1 MKLKL
6 LDLREK
12 LPANLIEMLR
22 AVSSVS
28 QELGISSFVIGAT
41 ARDLIL
47 SFGFNI
53 KTNRATKD
61 VDIGVA
67 VPDWSS
73 YEQLRHSFLQS
84 GNFIETRIEQRLIWN
99 AEKGRII
106 LDIVP
111 FGAIESPKGQVVF
124 PPDGAF
130 VMTTHG
136 FSEAEKQTIEVILTD
151 NLTVKV
157 VSLAGLGLLKLVSW
171 VDRPYERERDAQD
184 LWFVMKNYLDA
195 GNEERIFAENSR
207 HLDLL
212 ENFDVELTGA
222 RLFGRDVAELLK
234 DETRQILQKALS
246 EDDMNG
252 GIYQLT
258 AIISRFTHRLEPDD
272 ESIITVW
279 RVFREELLS

>member
-1 MKLKL
+1 MKL

-22 AVSSVS
+22 AVSSIS
-28 QELGISSFVIGAT
+28 QELGMSSFVIGAT

-73 YEQLRHSFLQS
+73 YEQLRQAFLQS

-99 AEKGRII
+99 TEVKII

-111 FGAIESPKGQVVF
+111 FGAIESPKGQVAF

-136 FSEAEKQTIEVILTD
+136 FSEAEKSTIEVILTD
-151 NLTVKV
+151 DLTVKV
-157 VSLAGLGLLKLVSW
+157 VSLAGLGLLKLISW

-195 GNEERIFAENSR
+195 GNEERLFAENNP

-222 RLFGRDVAELLK
+222 RLFGRDVAELLN

-246 EDDMNG
+246 EEDLNG

-258 AIISRFTHRLEPDD
+258 AIISRFTHQLEPDD

-279 RVFREELLS
+279 RVFREELLI

>member
-1 MKLKL
+1 MKMKL

-22 AVSSVS
+22 AVSSIS
-28 QELGISSFVIGAT
+28 QELGISCFVIGAT

-47 SFGFNI
+47 SYGYNI

-67 VPDWSS
+67 VADWNS
-73 YEQLRHSFLQS
+73 YERLRKAFLQS
-84 GNFIETRIEQRLIWN
+84 GNFIETRIEQRVIWN
-99 AEKGRII
+99 TEVKIV

-111 FGAIESPKGQVVF
+111 FGEIESPKGQVAF

-136 FSEAEKQTIEVILTD
+136 FSEAEKYTIEVILTD
-151 NLTVKV
+151 DLTVKV

-184 LWFVMKNYLDA
+184 LWFVIKNYLNA
-195 GNEERIFAENSR
+195 GNEERLFAKNNP

-222 RLFGRDVAELLK
+222 RLFGRDVAELLT
-234 DETRQILQKALS
+234 DETRKILQKALS

-258 AIISRFTHRLEPDD
+258 AIISRFTHQLEPDD

-279 RVFREELLS
+279 RVFREELLR

>member
-1 MKLKL
+1 MKMKL

-12 LPANLIEMLR
+12 LPANFIEMLR
-22 AVSSVS
+22 AISSIS
-28 QELGISSFVIGAT
+28 QELGISCFVIGAT

-47 SFGFNI
+47 SYGYNI

-73 YEQLRHSFLQS
+73 YEQLRKAFLQS

-99 AEKGRII
+99 TEVKIV

-111 FGAIESPKGQVVF
+111 FGEIESPKGQVAF

-136 FSEAEKQTIEVILTD
+136 FSEAEKHTIEVILTD
-151 NLTVKV
+151 DLTVKV

-171 VDRPYERERDAQD
+171 VDRHMSAS
-184 LWFVMKNYLDA
+184 V
-195 GNEERIFAENSR
+195 
-207 HLDLL
+207 
-212 ENFDVELTGA
+212 
-222 RLFGRDVAELLK
+222 
-234 DETRQILQKALS
+234 TRKTCGLS
-246 EDDMNG
+246 
-252 GIYQLT
+252 
-258 AIISRFTHRLEPDD
+258 
-272 ESIITVW
+272 
-279 RVFREELLS
+279 

>member
-1 MKLKL
+1 MKMKL

-22 AVSSVS
+22 AVSSIS
-28 QELGISSFVIGAT
+28 HELGISCFVIGAT

-47 SFGFNI
+47 NYGYNI
-53 KTNRATKD
+53 KTQRATKD

-67 VPDWSS
+67 VSDWSS
-73 YEQLRHSFLQS
+73 YEQLRKAFLQS
-84 GNFIETRIEQRLIWN
+84 GSFIETRIEQRLIWN
-99 AEKGRII
+99 AQGRII

-111 FGAIESPKGQVVF
+111 YGAIESPKGQVAF

-136 FSEAEKQTIEVILTD
+136 FSEAEKQTIEIMLAD
-151 NLTVKV
+151 DLTVKV

-184 LWFVMKNYLDA
+184 LWFIMKNYLDA
-195 GNEERIFAENSR
+195 GNEERLFAENSQ

-222 RLFGRDVAELLK
+222 KLFGRDVAELLN

-246 EDDMNG
+246 EENMNA
-252 GIYQLT
+252 GIYKLT
-258 AIISRFTHRLEPDD
+258 AIVSRFTDQLEPDD
-272 ESIITVW
+272 EKIAAVW
-279 RVFREELLS
+279 RVFREELFR

>member
-1 MKLKL
+1 MNMKL

-22 AVSSVS
+22 AVSSIS
-28 QELGISSFVIGAT
+28 QELGISCFVIGAT

-47 SFGFNI
+47 TYGYNI

-67 VPDWSS
+67 VSDWSS
-73 YEQLRHSFLQS
+73 YEQLRKAFLQS
-84 GNFIETRIEQRLIWN
+84 GNFIETRIEQRLIWTN
-99 AEKGRII
+99 AEGRII

-111 FGAIESPKGQVVF
+111 YGAIESPKGQVAF

-136 FSEAEKQTIEVILTD
+136 FSEAERHTIEVILTGD
-151 NLTVKV
+151 LTVSV

-171 VDRPYERERDAQD
+171 VDRPFERERDAQD

-195 GNEERIFAENSR
+195 GNEERLFAENSR

-212 ENFDVELTGA
+212 LDFDVELTGA
-222 RLFGRDVAELLK
+222 RLFGRDVAELLNE
-234 DETRQILQKALS
+234 DTRQILQKALS
-246 EDDMNG
+246 EEDINA
-252 GIYQLT
+252 GIYRLT
-258 AIISRFTHRLEPDD
+258 AIASRFTYRLEPDD
-272 ESIITVW
+272 EHIITVW
-279 RVFREELLS
+279 RVFREELLR

>member
-1 MKLKL
+1 MKMKL

-22 AVSSVS
+22 AVSSIPH
-28 QELGISSFVIGAT
+28 ELGISCFVIGAT

-47 SFGFNI
+47 SYGYNI

-67 VPDWSS
+67 VSDWSN
-73 YEQLRHSFLQS
+73 YEQIRQAFLQS
-84 GNFIETRIEQRLIWN
+84 GNFIETRIEQRLIWI
-99 AEKGRII
+99 AEDRIV

-111 FGAIESPKGQVVF
+111 FGTIESPKGQVAF

-136 FSEAEKQTIEVILTD
+136 FREAEKDTIKVRLDDDLTI
-151 NLTVKV
+151 KV

-171 VDRPYERERDAQD
+171 VDRPHERERDAQD

-195 GNEERIFAENSR
+195 GNEERLFAENSQ

-222 RLFGRDVAELLK
+222 KLFGRDVAELLN

-246 EDDMNG
+246 EEDMNA
-252 GIYQLT
+252 GIYKLT
-258 AIISRFTHRLEPDD
+258 AIVSRFTHQLEPDD
-272 ESIITVW
+272 ERIITVW
-279 RVFREELLS
+279 RVFRGELLR